1 MISNLASISKDAQ
14 IGQNVRIDPFAVIH
28 EDVIIGN
35 GCHIHSNAV
44 LYPGTRIGE
53 DCDVFPG
60 ASVGVIP
67 QDLKFSNEYTTVEI
81 GNHTKIRECVT
92 IHRGTNDKLKTSIGD
107 NCLLMTYVH
116 VAHDCQIGNNV
127 ILASYTGLSGHVVI
141 DDWAIL
147 EGKAAAQQF
156 VHIGKHAMVSGGSLI
171 RKDVPPFTKAA
182 REPLSYVGVNS
193 VGLRRRG
200 YTSEQIGSIQEI
212 YRYLYLKGYN
222 NSQAISLIEASLS
235 ATAERDE
242 IISFIQESKRGI
254 MKGYFQTKTNGTD
267 S

>member
-1 MISNLASISKDAQ
+1 MISNLASIAENVQ
-14 IGQNVRIDPFAVIH
+14 IGQKVRIDPFAVIH
-28 EDVIIGN
+28 PDVVIGN

-44 LYPGTRIGE
+44 LYPGTRLGE
-53 DCDVFPG
+53 DCHVFPG

-67 QDLKFSNEYTTVEI
+67 QDLKFDNEYTTVEI
-81 GNHTKIRECVT
+81 GNNTRIRECVT

-127 ILASYTGLSGHVVI
+127 ILASYTGLSGHVTI

-156 VHIGKHAMVSGGSLI
+156 THIAKHAFIGGASLI
-171 RKDVPPFTKAA
+171 RKDVPPYIKAA
-182 REPLSYVGVNS
+182 REPLSFAGVNS

-200 YTSEQIGSIQEI
+200 FSEEQVREIEDI
-212 YRYLYLKGYN
+212 YRIIYVQNSNVAKGISAVQQTMAESALK
-222 NSQAISLIEASLS
+222 E
-235 ATAERDE
+235 E
-242 IISFIQESKRGI
+242 IIGFFQNSENGVIRGMI
-254 MKGYFQTKTNGTD
+254 
-267 S
+267 